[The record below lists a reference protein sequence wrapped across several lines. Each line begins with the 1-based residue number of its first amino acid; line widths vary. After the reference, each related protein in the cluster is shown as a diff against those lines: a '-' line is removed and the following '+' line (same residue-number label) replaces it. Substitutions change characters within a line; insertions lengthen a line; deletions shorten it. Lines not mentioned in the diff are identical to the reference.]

1 MLKRA
6 FRNVGTVVG
15 EAIVALAGIGT
26 IYGLGWLSGAKSGA
40 KFSDLMNRAMDEE
53 EQRKAEETA
62 ASKEEEEPAD
72 EPDKEQEEDDNNEL
86 PEVEF

>member
-1 MLKRA
+1 MLKKA

-15 EAIVALAGIGT
+15 EAIVALVGIGT
-26 IYGLGWLSGAKSGA
+26 IYGLGWVSGMKSGT
-40 KFSDLMNRAMDEE
+40 KLSDVLNRAMDDEE
-53 EQRKAEETA
+53 KRKAAEAA

-72 EPDKEQEEDDNNEL
+72 EPDKEQEENDNNEL